1 MDFGRGSLWNPYA
14 RRDVSVWKPCMAL
27 RYTTPFSAEG
37 SMLDVVFIVLGFA
50 VISLMAVY
58 GMGLQRL

>member
-1 MDFGRGSLWNPYA
+1 
-14 RRDVSVWKPCMAL
+14 MAL